1 MEATDRDGI
10 IEVNNGK
17 YRPSI
22 HPNRIIMPKGGWFD
36 DTLAK
41 IIAELK
47 TKRDKRSQQPG
58 RQEYKKS
65 GVKR

>member
-22 HPNRIIMPKGGWFD
+22 HPNRIIMPKGGLD